1 MNNNIFTAKQNT
13 HTDFNM
19 CNKKT
24 GSPFGKM
31 KTPFMVKSVIII

>member
-1 MNNNIFTAKQNT
+1 MNNNIFTAKKIHT
-13 HTDFNM
+13 HRFQYVQQ
-19 CNKKT
+19 KT